1 MNKADSNETEFNV
14 ALNFTGMMGGNM
26 SAIVPDCYKF
36 GKSIVNKET
45 ARWIAFDSNWGNFF
59 LAFLFNQMGNALNF
73 QQRIVNI
80 QLYEETQNFQSYY
93 TEIGAIIHLVW
104 DFQPLLTVG
113 AKQAIDVSQLYQM
126 VDNFAST
133 LFPDSPVEQQLL
145 KSGLSKAVAFFAEY
159 ARDENDS
166 ADGELEPPVSELIR
180 HTRLN
185 NSTDPDDPRVE

>member
-1 MNKADSNETEFNV
+1 
-14 ALNFTGMMGGNM
+14 
-26 SAIVPDCYKF
+26 
-36 GKSIVNKET
+36 
-45 ARWIAFDSNWGNFF
+45 
-59 LAFLFNQMGNALNF
+59 MGNALNF

-126 VDNFAST
+126 VDSFAST

-145 KSGLSKAVAFFAEY
+145 KSGLSKAVAFFTEY

-166 ADGELEPPVSELIR
+166 ANYELEPPVSELIR